1 MTDYSNWREWKE
13 VELYASAKYLQENEQ
28 YSPEDIKELCDRLVQ
43 IGEERGLEGCYLR
56 FLSHQEPYEN
66 WLGAPSVSVVGYRKH
81 TPAELKQ
88 IAEEDELETVAKQ
101 LNITVYEARMLKTL
115 KHKCKEL
122 FK

>member
-13 VELYASAKYLQENEQ
+13 VEVHSSAECLQENEQ
-28 YSPEDIKELCDRLVQ
+28 YSPEDIKELCDRLIQ
-43 IGEERGLEGCYLR
+43 TGEERGLEGCYLR

-66 WLGAPSVSVVGYRKH
+66 WLGDPSVRVVGYRKH

-101 LNITVYEARMLKTL
+101 LNITLFEAKILKQL
-115 KHKCKEL
+115 KDKGVL
-122 FK
+122 